1 VITVLSK
8 PVYGWSNFQLEQT
21 SAYDLS
27 YVNDIAF
34 EWVDQAI
41 HGLETMLP
49 FCVKGFMEPDRFLC
63 VVSYWNC
70 HIIQED
76 DERLP
81 LGKDDVV
88 NECSHTGMLR
98 FCHCLSHDIRENIDD
113 WVMFTEFYE
122 DIDVQKRKEDLTRKL
137 DRLDE
142 LISERQSWFTEN
154 RCFL

>member
-1 VITVLSK
+1 MLSK
-8 PVYGWSNFQLEQT
+8 PVYGWSDFQLEQT
-21 SAYDLS
+21 SAYALS
-27 YVNDIAF
+27 YLDDIAF

-49 FCVKGFMEPDRFLC
+49 FCVKGFMEPNRFLC

-70 HIIQED
+70 HIVQED

-88 NECSHTGMLR
+88 NECSHTSMLR
-98 FCHCLSHDIRENIDD
+98 FCQCLSHDIRENIDD
-113 WVMFTEFYE
+113 WAAFTDYE
-122 DIDVQKRKEDLTRKL
+122 DLDVQKRKEDLTRKL

-142 LISERQSWFTEN
+142 LIAERKSCFAEN